1 MKVKANKKQKVTKA
15 TPPGRYVLMTNQPDE
30 QSEDTPKEEIDE
42 IETADLIVRLVNYYN
57 QLR

>member
-30 QSEDTPKEEIDE
+30 QLEDTPKEEVDE
-42 IETADLIVRLVNYYN
+42 IDTTDLIVRLVNYYN
-57 QLR
+57 RLR